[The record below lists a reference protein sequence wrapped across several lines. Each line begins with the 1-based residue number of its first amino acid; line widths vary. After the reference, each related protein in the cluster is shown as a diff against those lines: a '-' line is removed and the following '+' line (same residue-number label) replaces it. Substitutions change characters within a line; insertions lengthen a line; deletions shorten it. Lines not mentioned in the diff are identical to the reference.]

1 MSILA
6 VYRDFGSLGL
16 PEVRRL
22 PEGLCLSEM
31 VARMP
36 ALPKDFGARGVI
48 CLNGH
53 PVPRAVWPILRPKP
67 EAHGVPVEI
76 TFHQPPMGGGG
87 GEGGGKGKNILAIVA
102 SIALTVVTGFIAGGG
117 LATKLGWSARFFG
130 AGKIGALAMAAGVS
144 LAGSLLIS
152 ALVPPPTV
160 QQGRSIRNPGSASA
174 DGNTLE
180 ANATVPRVIGERRV
194 YPPLAAEPFTY
205 FDGPDE
211 IVEAV
216 YVLAGPHRIND
227 IRVGS
232 APIGTLTDVE
242 YEVREGWPGD
252 AALRLARRQTRT
264 EAVQA
269 ELRGHSVDDSDG
281 VTLDS
286 TTGDITSALPQ
297 IQTIATRDAPDEHQ
311 LHIILPQGLHRNSK
325 ETDKLQVPFRLRIR
339 PLGASEWINLPELHF
354 QAANL
359 RQIRATIRI
368 LWADDATV
376 SPGAAS
382 GEGWVEARRR
392 SPGQSAAPAVADFVA
407 DSYFHTGAGD
417 DYMNAMNLGSTG
429 VAHTILMRHEAMIV
443 LDRAV
448 FAPGRYEV
456 EIRRGT
462 TILSSTYSPAAYTV
476 SGSVWDLFGY
486 RGTPGV
492 IAQSRNGIAD
502 TVYLLRSV
510 SLWNS
515 HPLPTDAFAA
525 VAVRARNRAMERVSM
540 LAGGWVKDWDGSGW
554 RAWSVTSNPA
564 PHLRDIYAGAQN
576 LDPVPADLIDDAGL
590 VSWRSDCVASG
601 YQCNALIEGQTV
613 DEAARI
619 VASCGYARPYMAETW
634 GVVQDKDRSAET
646 PVQIFTPRNS
656 AGFSWRKAFARV
668 PDGFRVNFRD
678 ASRDYDSRQITVFRP
693 GITNDTGLLE
703 QVTYEGLVTEAEVT
717 AKARY
722 DQAQAR
728 LRSTYYTLD
737 APAEAIVCRRGSL
750 VGVTHHSLTAQA
762 GSARL
767 VGAELDGAG
776 MVTALHV
783 DGDMPMLSQPDM
795 LATADLLAVP
805 DLLLVGAETGVAIR
819 RPGGVTVHPVMAG
832 GAASGRIEL
841 AAPIAATGIVDAD
854 GNIAQGL
861 LIAVGPLGEEYLR
874 LIVFQVTPR
883 PGLEASLT
891 LVDEAPELWS

>member
-31 VARMP
+31 VAQMP
-36 ALPKDFGARGVI
+36 ALPEDFAARGTI

-53 PVPRAVWPILRPKP
+53 PVPRAAWPILRPKP
-67 EAHGVPVEI
+67 VANGVPVEI
-76 TFHQPPMGGGG
+76 TFHQPPLGGG

-102 SIALTVVTGFIAGGG
+102 SIALTVVTGFVAGGG

-194 YPPLAAEPFTY
+194 YPPLAAEPFTW

-232 APIGTLTDVE
+232 APIGTLSDVE

-252 AALRLARRQTRT
+252 APLHLALRQART

-269 ELRGHSVDDSDG
+269 ELRGHTVADSDG
-281 VTLDS
+281 QMLES
-286 TTGDITSALPQ
+286 TTGDISSALPQ
-297 IQTIATRDAPDEHQ
+297 IQTLATRDAPDEQ
-311 LHIILPQGLHRNSK
+311 LLHITFPQGLHRNSV
-325 ETDKLQVPFRLRIR
+325 ETDPLRVPFRLRIR
-339 PLGASEWINLPELHF
+339 PLGSSEWINLPELHF

-359 RQIRATIRI
+359 RQIRATIRLI
-368 LWADDATV
+368 WAADATTT
-376 SPGAAS
+376 PGAAS

-392 SPGQSAAPAVADFVA
+392 APGQSAAPVVPDWVA
-407 DSYFHTGAGD
+407 DSYFYAGSGD
-417 DYMNAMNLGSTG
+417 DYMSTANLGSTG
-429 VAHTILMRHEAMIV
+429 VQHVILNRYEAAYY

-448 FAPGRYEV
+448 FAPGRYEI

-462 TILSSTYSPAAYTV
+462 TIRTATYGVAGYTV

-486 RGTPGV
+486 RGTPGT
-492 IAQSRNGIAD
+492 IAQNRNGIAD

-510 SLWNS
+510 SLWQD

-525 VAVRARNRAMERVSM
+525 VAVRARNRAMERLSV
-540 LAGGWVKDWDGSGW
+540 LAGGWVKDWNGSSW
-554 RAWSVTSNPA
+554 STWSVTSNPA
-564 PHLRDIYAGAQN
+564 PHLRDIYSGAQN
-576 LDPVPADLIDDAGL
+576 LDPVPSDLLDDAGL
-590 VSWRSDCVASG
+590 VAWRDHCTTMG
-601 YQCNALIEGQTV
+601 YRCNALIEGQTV

-619 VASCGYARPYMAETW
+619 VASCGYARPYMAEVW
-634 GVVQDKDRSAET
+634 GVVQDKDRSAEA

-693 GITNDTGLLE
+693 GVTNDTGLLE
-703 QVTYEGLVTEAEVT
+703 QVTYEGLVTEAEAI

-762 GSARL
+762 GAARL

-783 DGDMPMLSQPDM
+783 DGDLPLMSQPDW
-795 LATADLLAVP
+795 LGTP
-805 DLLLVGAETGVAIR
+805 DLLTVTDLLMVGAQTGVAIR
-819 RPGGVTVHPVMAG
+819 RPTGVTVHPVAAG
-832 GAASGRIEL
+832 SVASGRIEL
-841 AAPIAATGIVDAD
+841 AMPIAATGIVDAD
-854 GNIAQGL
+854 GTIAQGL

-874 LIVFQVTPR
+874 LIVFSIAPR